1 MPCVYS
7 VPGMDKVQAR
17 RDIVY
22 KTVEGPDRK
31 IDLKLDLY
39 TPSGAKTTDR
49 FPAVILIS
57 GGGAGDH
64 DFRDAGIYLS
74 YGRILGASGYV
85 AITFAKRFGRDGD
98 PLEGLTDFNDLV
110 AYIRGHAAQFHVN
123 PGRMAFWAF
132 SAGGSLL
139 SPVLSDMR
147 PYARAALC
155 FYCVTDRDFSS
166 LSADDAQKLRERLSP
181 LVQIEGAEYAV
192 PPIFVARAGL
202 DGPGINEPLGRFVT
216 AAVTKNL
223 SIEMMNHP
231 DGHHGFDLLDADA
244 RSREIIQRA
253 LEFIKARLDGN

>member
-98 PLEGLTDFNDLV
+98 LLQGRVSLVIIGSAVQQPVVLVGSGIEHHRVADVDVRTGGKLRVDFPGRGCHAHDLV
-110 AYIRGHAAQFHVN
+110 RVG
-123 PGRMAFWAF
+123 
-132 SAGGSLL
+132 
-139 SPVLSDMR
+139 
-147 PYARAALC
+147 
-155 FYCVTDRDFSS
+155 
-166 LSADDAQKLRERLSP
+166 
-181 LVQIEGAEYAV
+181 
-192 PPIFVARAGL
+192 
-202 DGPGINEPLGRFVT
+202 
-216 AAVTKNL
+216 
-223 SIEMMNHP
+223 
-231 DGHHGFDLLDADA
+231 
-244 RSREIIQRA
+244 
-253 LEFIKARLDGN
+253 